1 MQEQAGGEHSR
12 PASPSIGT
20 GYLCWVPVKLKQ
32 QQRLVSVAAVI
43 AFNAGI
49 DSFSKW
55 RKWGGVEGSKDA
67 LARMAVEAYILEMK
81 KAHAVSQWM
90 DTGLDNFQSLPFPP
104 GCGLDPSSHY
114 CLLLAPADVNPPHY
128 LLPSVIRPV
137 LFHTH
142 VLLTS

>member
-1 MQEQAGGEHSR
+1 MQEQAGGEHSW
-12 PASPSIGT
+12 PASPLIGT
-20 GYLCWVPVKLKQ
+20 GYLHQVPVKLKQ
-32 QQRLVSVAAVI
+32 QQRLVSVAADI

-55 RKWGGVEGSKDA
+55 RKWGGVEGLKDA
-67 LARMAVEAYILEMK
+67 LARMAAEAYVLETK

-90 DTGLDNFQSLPFPP
+90 DTGLDDFQLLPFPP
-104 GCGLDPSSHY
+104 GCDLDPSGCY
-114 CLLLAPADVNPPHY
+114 CLLLALADVNPLHY
-128 LLPSVIRPV
+128 LLPSVIRSV

>member
-1 MQEQAGGEHSR
+1 MQEQAGGEHSW

-20 GYLCWVPVKLKQ
+20 GYLRWVPVELKQ
-32 QQRLVSVAAVI
+32 QQWLVSVAAVI

-67 LARMAVEAYILEMK
+67 LARMAAEAYVLETK
-81 KAHAVSQWM
+81 KAHAVSQRM
-90 DTGLDNFQSLPFPP
+90 DTGLDNFQSLSFPP
-104 GCGLDPSSHY
+104 RCGLDPSGHY
-114 CLLLAPADVNPPHY
+114 CLLLAPADANPLHY
-128 LLPSVIRPV
+128 LLRSVIISV